1 MKRSDKVAAWAKTGD
16 ILRQIVNGEKSG
28 TWNQK
33 LEEVAINAA
42 IQNPWFTRPQLQ
54 MAFEGIAKMLEYE
67 SLIDWTRSYPENSGK
82 SFRVGVIMAGNIPM
96 AGFHDLLAVNLSGN
110 HLVAKMSK
118 DDKLLIPFIL
128 EILFS
133 IEPEL
138 KSEFETTERLNDIEA
153 IIATGSNNTGRYFEH
168 YFAKYPHIF
177 RKNRNSAAILTGD
190 ENEYDLLL
198 LGRDIFTYYGLGCR
212 NISKL
217 FVPANYKFDDFF
229 ENQLAYNE
237 VMQHTKYMNNFDYHQ
252 ALYLLNMQPFLT
264 NNFLILTESSSLASP
279 VSVVHFEYYNDRN
292 ILDETILSL
301 EKELQCVV
309 SKHGKIPF
317 GQAQFPGV
325 NDYADNIDTMAFLTT
340 LKN

>member
-1 MKRSDKVAAWAKTGD
+1 LNR
-16 ILRQIVNGEKSG
+16 
-28 TWNQK
+28 
-33 LEEVAINAA
+33 
-42 IQNPWFTRPQLQ
+42 
-54 MAFEGIAKMLEYE
+54 
-67 SLIDWTRSYPENSGK
+67 NS
-82 SFRVGVIMAGNIPM
+82 
-96 AGFHDLLAVNLSGN
+96 
-110 HLVAKMSK
+110 
-118 DDKLLIPFIL
+118 
-128 EILFS
+128 E
-133 IEPEL
+133 
-138 KSEFETTERLNDIEA
+138 SEFETADRLNDIEA

-212 NISKL
+212 NVSKL
-217 FVPANYKFDDFF
+217 YVPVNYKFDDFF

-279 VSVVHFEYYNDRN
+279 VSVVHFEYYVDRK

-301 EKELQCVV
+301 ENELQCVV

-325 NDYADNIDTMAFLTT
+325 IDYADNIDTMAFLTS